1 MTATSSLAR
10 PAATPETMTADGLAV
25 ECRGVTR
32 RYLVRSE
39 QPVTA
44 VDSVDLAVQRGEFVA
59 IQGPSG
65 SGKSTLL
72 GLLAGLENPDAG
84 TVHVLGQ
91 DVGSMAEVD
100 RARLRRRRIGIVLQ
114 SFGLLPALNVIENV
128 ELPLSLDGVPAAEVR
143 RRGVFA
149 LLDVGLAD
157 RAESRIDD
165 LSGGERQR
173 VAIARALIGEPSLIL
188 ADEPTGS
195 LDETTGA
202 TVLDLLAAAARGRN
216 AALVLVTHDPASAA
230 RADRQYA
237 MLDGRLREVAQ
248 P

>member
-1 MTATSSLAR
+1 MTGAMTVRTSPL
-10 PAATPETMTADGLAV
+10 TADRPDDGIVV
-25 ECRGVTR
+25 ECRSVTK
-32 RYLVRSE
+32 RYASGRE
-39 QPVTA
+39 QALTA
-44 VDSVDLAVQRGEFVA
+44 VDSVDVTVRGGEFVA

-84 TVHVLGQ
+84 SVWVLGREM
-91 DVGSMAEVD
+91 SNLPEVE
-100 RARLRRRRIGIVLQ
+100 RARLRRRRIGIVFQ
-114 SFGLLPALNVIENV
+114 SFGLLPSLNVLQNV
-128 ELPLSLDGVPAAEVR
+128 VLPLALEGVPHDDQR

-173 VAIARALIGEPSLIL
+173 VAIARALAGDPALIL

-195 LDETTGA
+195 LDEMTGSS
-202 TVLDLLAAAARGRN
+202 VLGLLVSTARDRN
-216 AALVLVTHDPASAA
+216 AALVVVTHDPASAA
-230 RADRQYA
+230 MADRQYA
-237 MLDGRLREVAQ
+237 MLDGRLREVIR
-248 P
+248 

>member
-1 MTATSSLAR
+1 MAGPAGVPLPGDVDTA
-10 PAATPETMTADGLAV
+10 AV
-25 ECRGVTR
+25 ECRSVTR
-32 RYLVRSE
+32 RYAIPGQ
-39 QPVTA
+39 QPLTA
-44 VDSVDLAVQRGEFVA
+44 VHSVDLAVGRGEFVA

-72 GLLAGLENPDAG
+72 GLLAGLENPDEG

-91 DVGSMAEVD
+91 EVGRMTEVE
-100 RARLRRRRIGIVLQ
+100 RARLRRRRLGIVLQ
-114 SFGLLPALNVIENV
+114 SFGLLPSLNVLQNV
-128 ELPLSLDGVPAAEVR
+128 TLPLSLQGIADDEAR

-173 VAIARALIGEPSLIL
+173 VAIARALIGEPALIL

-195 LDETTGA
+195 LDEATGA
-202 TVLDLLAAAARGRN
+202 SVLDLLAGAARERN
-216 AALVLVTHDPASAA
+216 AALLLVTHDPASAA
-230 RADRQYA
+230 RADRRYT
-237 MLDGRLREVAQ
+237 MLDGRLGEAAR

>member
-1 MTATSSLAR
+1 MSATTSLAR
-10 PAATPETMTADGLAV
+10 PKGPPATVTTDGLAV

-32 RYLVRSE
+32 RYRVGAE
-39 QPVTA
+39 QPLTA
-44 VDSVDLAVQRGEFVA
+44 VDSVDMVVRRGEFVA

-72 GLLAGLENPDAG
+72 GLLAGLEKPDAG
-84 TVHVLGQ
+84 TVHVLGL
-91 DVGSMAEVD
+91 DVGRMAEVD
-100 RARLRRRRIGIVLQ
+100 RTRLRRRRLGIVLQ
-114 SFGLLPALNVIENV
+114 SFGLLPPLNVIENV
-128 ELPLSLDGVPAAEVR
+128 ELPLSLDGLPAADVR

-149 LLDVGLAD
+149 LLDVGLAH

-195 LDETTGA
+195 LDEATGA
-202 TVLDLLAAAARGRN
+202 MVLDLLARAARDRN

-237 MLDGRLREVAQ
+237 MLDGRLREVLQ